1 MKVVQKN
8 KETNCN
14 MSKIIVN
21 KYSYNDGIL
30 YFNLNSNKVLK
41 WNPIWFRK
49 KKNEKFAYI
58 HQNIRLGLDWL
69 NET

>member
-41 WNPIWFRK
+41 
-49 KKNEKFAYI
+49 
-58 HQNIRLGLDWL
+58 
-69 NET
+69 